1 MKTISIVDRT
11 LCVARPD
18 GGSLSFK
25 EKLEAARQLG
35 ALGVDAIQTLP
46 VENERTDLLWLH
58 TAAGIIGETALCC
71 PMAQTIEQTQAIAEA
86 MGPNGRLIVELPISA
101 VGLEYQLHKKP
112 EALAAFAA
120 EQIALC
126 RDCGVKVELRALD
139 ATRAN
144 PALLDQVLAA
154 AKDAG
159 VSYVTLC
166 DSAGTLLRDE
176 CVKLIH
182 HARSVLGDEIALTLC
197 CSDAL
202 NLGCANALCAAFSG
216 ADGATTCLQGGELPA
231 CGALTR
237 AISLRGSEMGV
248 ACTVDATGISRA
260 TERLAFLFEDRSS
273 PALHSAATAADLGEF
288 TLDESCDRAKLYD
301 TIGRMGYD
309 LSPEDLAAVYDGF
322 RSVVTRKPVG
332 RRELDAIIASNALQ
346 VPSTYVL
353 ENYVVNCSNA
363 VTPTASIALRC
374 GDRTL
379 QGLCS
384 GNGPI
389 DAAFLAIEQIAGR
402 HFELDEFQIQ
412 AVTEGHEAMGETLVK
427 LRHEG
432 RLYSGRG
439 ISTDIIGSAILAYV
453 SALNKIVYDQEQ

>member
-11 LCVARPD
+11 LCVSRPD

-25 EKLEAARQLG
+25 EKLETARQLG
-35 ALGVDAIQTLP
+35 ALGVAAIQTPP
-46 VENERTDLLWLH
+46 VKSERTDLLWLH
-58 TAAGIIGETALCC
+58 TAAAIVGNTVLCC
-71 PMAQTIEQTQAIAEA
+71 PMGESVEQTRAIAEA
-86 MGPNGRLIVELPISA
+86 MGPNGRLIVELPVSS

-112 EALAAFAA
+112 EALATFVA
-120 EQIALC
+120 EQIAIC

-144 PALLDQVLAA
+144 PSLLDQVLAA
-154 AKDAG
+154 ARDAG
-159 VSYVTLC
+159 VFAVTLC
-166 DSAGTLLRDE
+166 DSAGTMLCEE
-176 CVKLIH
+176 CKELIH
-182 HARSVLGDEIALTLC
+182 QARSILGNEISLTLC
-197 CSDAL
+197 CSDEL

-216 ADGATTCLQGGELPA
+216 ADGVTTCLQGGALPA
-231 CGALTR
+231 CGAVTR
-237 AISLRGSEMGV
+237 AIALRGSEASV
-248 ACTVDATGISRA
+248 ACAVDATGISRA
-260 TERLAFLFEDRSS
+260 AARLSFLFEDCSS

-301 TIGRMGYD
+301 TIVRMGYD
-309 LSPEDLAAVYDGF
+309 LSQEDLAAVYDAF
-322 RSVVTRKPVG
+322 RSVVSRKPVG
-332 RRELDAIIASNALQ
+332 RRELDAIIAINALQ
-346 VPSTYVL
+346 VPPAYML

-363 VTPTASIALRC
+363 VTPTANITLRC
-374 GDRTL
+374 GERTL
-379 QGLCS
+379 QGLSS